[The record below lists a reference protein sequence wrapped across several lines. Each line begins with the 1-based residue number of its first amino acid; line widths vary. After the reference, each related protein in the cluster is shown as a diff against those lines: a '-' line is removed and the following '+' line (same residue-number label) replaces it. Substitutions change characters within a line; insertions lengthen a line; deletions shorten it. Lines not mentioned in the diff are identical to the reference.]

1 MESNIVKMEL
11 TVNTEKKT
19 IRVKLLEKVSLKKLL
34 GSIEELVGKDT
45 SDEYTIQHVSENF
58 EK

>member
-58 EK
+58 